1 MVTVEDWKQQGGQW
15 LLSSLFNATGQKFL
29 AVSFTFLVINNF

>member
-1 MVTVEDWKQQGGQW
+1 MTMKDWKQQGGQW

-29 AVSFTFLVINNF
+29 VVSFSFLVIKNF